1 MKIKTLISSLAV
13 STLALFSLT
22 GCSSEPKSPPIA
34 DNIRNSL
41 NQPAFKNVSVSQD
54 REKGVVTLTGHVA
67 TQTEK
72 AQAEAIAKTSAEGQ
86 VVSDEI
92 AVLPP
97 GSESAVKTADSD
109 IDKAIEKNLDAVKAE
124 KRLDKNVK
132 YAVKNGVITLTGSV
146 DSQSARGQAQQVAGT
161 IPSVQQVVNELEVR
175 QQKATSDRP

>member
-1 MKIKTLISSLAV
+1 MQKRARRDRSYQT
-13 STLALFSLT
+13 
-22 GCSSEPKSPPIA
+22 KS
-34 DNIRNSL
+34 R
-41 NQPAFKNVSVSQD
+41 FF
-54 REKGVVTLTGHVA
+54 
-67 TQTEK
+67 
-72 AQAEAIAKTSAEGQ
+72 
-86 VVSDEI
+86 
-92 AVLPP
+92 P